1 MAAGREDI
9 FTRPSPNLEVVLTVL
24 PSWTT
29 AIDFLVLYVVVM
41 RYRQMKVLQ
50 LTSMVPQSFP
60 K

>member
-9 FTRPSPNLEVVLTVL
+9 FMRPSPNLEVVLIVL

-29 AIDFLVLYVVVM
+29 AMDFLVLYVVVM
-41 RYRQMKVLQ
+41 RYRQMKALQ